1 MHFQHFFWLQKQ
13 RSLDIQL
20 FIEIKSP
27 NNVLIYTHNIVLFT
41 YISEKN
47 IFQTKLSFES
57 QPKIE
62 LPPVIFGGKKVLG

>member
-1 MHFQHFFWLQKQ
+1 M
-13 RSLDIQL
+13 